1 LIYERGNLV
10 VYIILQ
16 YALPSL
22 IFGLVIGYFL
32 RRYIAKLKIN
42 SAEATA
48 GNILKEAQKEA
59 EAKKR
64 EAILETKDHLFKER
78 SSFERETRERRA
90 ELQRFEKRLLQKEEN
105 LDKRLD
111 VLDRKEKS
119 LTNRERVVD
128 AKEGEI
134 REAQEGVRRELERI
148 SGLTAAEAK
157 NTLISSMEEE
167 AKRDAQL
174 LINNIENEAKATA
187 EKRARNILA
196 HTIQRLASEITSEIT
211 VTSVSLPND
220 EMKGR
225 IIGREGRNIRA
236 LETLTGVDVIIDD
249 TPEAV
254 VISSFDPVRREIA
267 RISMERLI
275 ADGRI
280 HPARIEEVTSK
291 VTKEVN
297 KIIIEEGEKAA
308 FDLSIQGLSQEII
321 PYIGRLYFRTSYGQN
336 ILSHSRE
343 VANIAGMIAAEIGA
357 DVRLAKRGGL
367 LHDIGKAV
375 ITDGEGNH
383 AQMGGELAKKF
394 GETDEIVNIIES
406 HHMDKEPASVEA
418 VIIQA
423 ADAISASRPGA
434 RRESMDTYIKRLE
447 SLEKI
452 AEGFEGVEK
461 SFAIQAGRE
470 IRVIVNNDRVDDEK
484 AKDVARD
491 IAKRI
496 EKELKYPGRI
506 KVTLI
511 RETRII
517 EYAK

>member
-1 LIYERGNLV
+1 M

-22 IFGLVIGYFL
+22 FIGIVSGYFL
-32 RRYIAKLKIN
+32 RRYLAKLKVA
-42 SAEATA
+42 SAKETA
-48 GNILKEAQKEA
+48 ENILKEAQKEA

-64 EAILETKDHLFKER
+64 EAFLETKDQLFKER
-78 SSFERETRERRA
+78 SNFERETRERRG
-90 ELQRFEKRLLQKEEN
+90 ELQRLEKRLLQKEEN
-105 LDKRLD
+105 LDKRVD
-111 VLDRKEKS
+111 VLDKKEKLIS
-119 LTNRERVVD
+119 NRERVVD
-128 AKEGEI
+128 AKESELKKDQEEI
-134 REAQEGVRRELERI
+134 RKELERI
-148 SGLTAAEAK
+148 SCLTAEEAK
-157 NTLISSMEEE
+157 KMLIKSLEEE
-167 AKRDAQL
+167 ARRDAQVT
-174 LINNIENEAKATA
+174 INLVENEAKITS
-187 EKRARNILA
+187 EKKAREILA
-196 HTIQRLASEITSEIT
+196 YTIQKLASDITSEIT

-236 LETLTGVDVIIDD
+236 LETLTGVDIIIDD

-267 RISMERLI
+267 RVSMERLI

-280 HPARIEEVTSK
+280 HPGRIEEVTSK

-297 KIIIEEGEKAA
+297 QLILEEGEKAA
-308 FDLSIQGLSQEII
+308 FDLSVQGLAPELI
-321 PYIGRLYFRTSYGQN
+321 PYIGRLHFRTSYGQN
-336 ILSHSRE
+336 ILAHSKE
-343 VANIAGMIAAEIGA
+343 VTNLAGMIAAEIGA
-357 DVRLAKRGGL
+357 NIELAKRGGL

-375 ITDGEGNH
+375 ITEGEGGH
-383 AQMGGELAKKF
+383 AIVGAELARKT
-394 GETDEIVNIIES
+394 GEVPEVINIIES
-406 HHMDKEPASVEA
+406 HHNDREPVSVEA
-418 VIIQA
+418 VIVQA

-434 RRESMDTYIKRLE
+434 RRESMDAYIKRLE

-452 AEGFEGVEK
+452 AESFEGVDK

-470 IRVIVNNDRVDDEK
+470 IRVIVNNDRIDDGTARE
-484 AKDVARD
+484 VARD

>member
-1 LIYERGNLV
+1 M

-22 IFGLVIGYFL
+22 FIGIVSGYFL
-32 RRYIAKLKIN
+32 RRYLAKLKVA
-42 SAEATA
+42 SAKETA
-48 GNILKEAQKEA
+48 ENILKEAQKEA

-64 EAILETKDHLFKER
+64 EAFLETKDQLFKER
-78 SSFERETRERRA
+78 SNFERETRERRG
-90 ELQRFEKRLLQKEEN
+90 ELQRLEKRLLQKEEN
-105 LDKRLD
+105 LDKRVD
-111 VLDRKEKS
+111 VLDKKEKLIS
-119 LTNRERVVD
+119 NRERVVD
-128 AKEGEI
+128 AKESELKKDQEEI
-134 REAQEGVRRELERI
+134 RKELERI
-148 SGLTAAEAK
+148 SCLTAEEAK
-157 NTLISSMEEE
+157 KMLIKSLEEE
-167 AKRDAQL
+167 ARRDAQVT
-174 LINNIENEAKATA
+174 INLVENEAKITS
-187 EKRARNILA
+187 EKKAREILA
-196 HTIQRLASEITSEIT
+196 YTIQKLASDITSEIT

-236 LETLTGVDVIIDD
+236 LETLTGVDIIIDD

-267 RISMERLI
+267 RVSMERLI

-280 HPARIEEVTSK
+280 HPGRIEEVTSK

-297 KIIIEEGEKAA
+297 QLILEEGEKAA
-308 FDLSIQGLSQEII
+308 FDLSVQGLAPELI
-321 PYIGRLYFRTSYGQN
+321 PYIGRLHFRTSYGQN
-336 ILSHSRE
+336 ILAHSKE
-343 VANIAGMIAAEIGA
+343 VTNLAGMIAAEIGA
-357 DVRLAKRGGL
+357 NIELAKRGGL

-375 ITDGEGNH
+375 ITEGEGGH
-383 AQMGGELAKKF
+383 AIIGAELARKA
-394 GETDEIVNIIES
+394 GEVPEVINIIES
-406 HHMDKEPASVEA
+406 HHNDREPVSVEA
-418 VIIQA
+418 VIVQA

-434 RRESMDTYIKRLE
+434 RRESMDAYIKRLE

-452 AEGFEGVEK
+452 AESFEGVDK

-470 IRVIVNNDRVDDEK
+470 IRVIVNNDRIDDGTARE
-484 AKDVARD
+484 VARD

>member
-1 LIYERGNLV
+1 M

-22 IFGLVIGYFL
+22 FIGIVSGYFL
-32 RRYIAKLKIN
+32 RRYLAKLKVA
-42 SAEATA
+42 SAKETA
-48 GNILKEAQKEA
+48 ENILKEAQKEA

-64 EAILETKDHLFKER
+64 EAFLETKDQLFKER
-78 SSFERETRERRA
+78 SNFEKETRERRG
-90 ELQRFEKRLLQKEEN
+90 ELQRLEKRLLQKEEN
-105 LDKRLD
+105 LDKRVD
-111 VLDRKEKS
+111 VLDKKEKLIS
-119 LTNRERVVD
+119 NRERVVD
-128 AKEGEI
+128 AKESELKKDQEEI
-134 REAQEGVRRELERI
+134 RKELERI
-148 SGLTAAEAK
+148 SCLTAEEAK
-157 NTLISSMEEE
+157 KILIKSLEEE
-167 AKRDAQL
+167 ARRDAQVT
-174 LINNIENEAKATA
+174 INLVENEAKITS
-187 EKRARNILA
+187 EKKAREILA
-196 HTIQRLASEITSEIT
+196 YTIQKLASDITSEIT

-236 LETLTGVDVIIDD
+236 LETLTGVDIIIDD

-267 RISMERLI
+267 RVSMERLI

-280 HPARIEEVTSK
+280 HPGRIEEVTSK

-297 KIIIEEGEKAA
+297 QLILEEGEKAA
-308 FDLSIQGLSQEII
+308 FDLSVHGLAPELI
-321 PYIGRLYFRTSYGQN
+321 PYIGRLHFRTSYGQN
-336 ILSHSRE
+336 ILAHSKE
-343 VANIAGMIAAEIGA
+343 VTNLAGMIAAEIGA
-357 DVRLAKRGGL
+357 NIELAKRGGL

-375 ITDGEGNH
+375 ITEGEGGH
-383 AQMGGELAKKF
+383 AIIGAELARKT
-394 GETDEIVNIIES
+394 GEVPEVINIIES
-406 HHMDKEPASVEA
+406 HHNDREPVSVEA
-418 VIIQA
+418 VIVQA

-434 RRESMDTYIKRLE
+434 RRESMDAYIKRLE

-452 AEGFEGVEK
+452 AESFEGVDK

-470 IRVIVNNDRVDDEK
+470 IRVIVNNDRIDDGTARE
-484 AKDVARD
+484 VARD

-517 EYAK
+517 EYAR

>member
-1 LIYERGNLV
+1 M

-22 IFGLVIGYFL
+22 VLGLVVGYFV
-32 RRYIAKLKIN
+32 RRYIAKLKVN
-42 SAEATA
+42 SAEIAA
-48 GNILKEAQKEA
+48 ENILKEAQKEA

-64 EAILETKDHLFKER
+64 EAILETKDQLFREK
-78 SSFERETRERRA
+78 SNFERETRDRRA
-90 ELQRFEKRLLQKEEN
+90 ELQRWEKRLLQKEEN

-111 VLDRKEKS
+111 VLDRKEKT
-119 LTNRERVVD
+119 LTGRERVAD
-128 AKEGEI
+128 ARETELKESQEEI
-134 REAQEGVRRELERI
+134 RRELERI
-148 SGLTAAEAK
+148 SCLTAQEAK
-157 NTLISSMEEE
+157 DMLIKGMEDE
-167 AKRDAQL
+167 ARRDAQL
-174 LINNIENEAKATA
+174 TINSIENEAKLTA
-187 EKRARNILA
+187 EKKAREILA
-196 HTIQRLASEITSEIT
+196 YSIQRLSSEITSEIT

-236 LETLTGVDVIIDD
+236 LETLTGVDIIIDD

-267 RISMERLI
+267 RVSMERLI

-297 KIIIEEGEKAA
+297 RIILEEGEKAV
-308 FDLSIQGLSQEII
+308 FDLSIQSISRELL
-321 PYIGRLYFRTSYGQN
+321 PYVGKLHYRTSYGQN

-357 DVRLAKRGGL
+357 DIELAKRGGL

-375 ITDGEGNH
+375 ITDGDGSH
-383 AQMGGELAKKF
+383 ATVGAELARKY
-394 GETDEIVNIIES
+394 GENPEVVNIVES
-406 HHMDKEPASVEA
+406 HHNDREPETIEA

-423 ADAISASRPGA
+423 ADAVSASRPGA

-447 SLEKI
+447 ALEKI
-452 AEGFEGVEK
+452 AESYEGVDK

-470 IRVIVNNDRVDDEK
+470 IRVIVNNDRVNDDN
-484 AKDVARD
+484 AKEVARE

-511 RETRII
+511 RETRIV